1 MEDIQKIIT
10 RAVYGNRIQTFRN
23 IARIPSGKLE
33 KFKDVLGSAVNGA
46 KIVSASIE
54 GDDKKG
60 KKVRTDVEVELHI
73 WYRSDNDTKVYKAN
87 AIFSD
92 MIEVEKQGA
101 EQFSHEDVKV
111 WVKEK
116 PKCVDTAIISENEGD
131 LVAVQLEY
139 ALEAE
144 IVGETLL
151 KVKVYRI

>member
-1 MEDIQKIIT
+1 VEELKQVLGCTIN
-10 RAVYGNRIQTFRN
+10 G
-23 IARIPSGKLE
+23 ARIIS
-33 KFKDVLGSAVNGA
+33 S
-46 KIVSASIE
+46 SID
-54 GDDKKG
+54 GNDNKG
-60 KKVRTDVEVELHI
+60 KKVRADVEAELHI
-73 WYRSDNDTKVYKAN
+73 WYRTDNDTKVYKAD

-101 EQFSHEDVKV
+101 ERFSHEDVKV

-116 PKCVDTAIISENEGD
+116 PRCVDTAIISEKEGD

-151 KVKVYRI
+151 NVKVYKV